1 MMLGMIRSSS
11 RQSFDAA
18 RGYEREIPTKEVALF
33 GALLLLPIALLL
45 VLTLLGG

>member
-1 MMLGMIRSSS
+1 MMLRMVHSPSHQGL
-11 RQSFDAA
+11 DVT

-45 VLTLLGG
+45 VLTLVAG

>member
-1 MMLGMIRSSS
+1 MIQSSS
-11 RQSFDAA
+11 HQSFDTA

-45 VLTLLGG
+45 LLTLVAG

>member
-1 MMLGMIRSSS
+1 MIHSPSHRSLE
-11 RQSFDAA
+11 AT

-45 VLTLLGG
+45 LLTLVAG